1 MSGTDNYL
9 LAPVIAHNVGQREP
23 KVVEKAVKLFS
34 ELDVELDKLEASV
47 RAWGRQLL
55 SQADKLSSE
64 ARAKLLEEARAKGE
78 AELKAAEEDASAK
91 AEEILRTEEEKLRS
105 FAAEFEEKRA
115 ILVERALKILIP
127 NGRGEE

>member
-1 MSGTDNYL
+1 MAL
-9 LAPVIAHNVGQREP
+9 VIAHNVGQREP

-34 ELDVELDKLEASV
+34 ELDAELDKLEASV

-64 ARAKLLEEARAKGE
+64 ARAKLIEEARAKGE

-91 AEEILRTEEEKLRS
+91 AEEILRAEEEKLRS
-105 FAAEFEEKRA
+105 FTAEFEEKRT